1 MQADTCGGVGT
12 KEVTVCEINQKFYE
26 SGYSEILHNVPWC
39 HCCYSQETH
48 DRAFGQIKSSSERQT
63 SQTGERR
70 VSLLFSLHVV
80 S

>member
-26 SGYSEILHNVPWC
+26 SGYSEILHNVPWY
-39 HCCYSQETH
+39 HGCYSQE
-48 DRAFGQIKSSSERQT
+48 SSSERQT